1 VTIGD
6 EFIEGNTN
14 KDFNISQ
21 SSIFQGT
28 NPKENQT
35 MKLNFNSD
43 NKLSGRHLESSMT
56 FIDQSS
62 LEPNTVNQTDQFNI
76 DNLDPQLQQ

>member
-1 VTIGD
+1 MVTIGD

-21 SSIFQGT
+21 SSIFQGN

-43 NKLSGRHLESSMT
+43 NKLSGRNLESSMT
-56 FIDQSS
+56 FID
-62 LEPNTVNQTDQFNI
+62 
-76 DNLDPQLQQ
+76 

>member
-1 VTIGD
+1 
-6 EFIEGNTN
+6 
-14 KDFNISQ
+14 
-21 SSIFQGT
+21 
-28 NPKENQT
+28 

-76 DNLDPQLQQ
+76 DNLDP